1 MTIVDRR
8 APAAHPITDL
18 LVERWSP
25 RSFDTTI
32 AVTDAQLDSLLEAA
46 RWAPS
51 AGNTQ
56 PRRFVVAHRG
66 TPEFAAI
73 VATLSGGNVAWAD
86 RASVLLV
93 AAIVTA
99 NDEGKPYRWAEY
111 DLGQALAH
119 LTVQAHAEG
128 LHVHQMGGFDPA
140 ALSSAFALD
149 ESIVPVS
156 VTAIGVLGEASALP
170 EPYLT
175 RENADRTRLPLE
187 ELVLVRA

>member
-32 AVTDAQLDSLLEAA
+32 SVTDAQLDSLLEAA

-66 TPEFAAI
+66 TPEFDRI
-73 VATLSGGNVAWAD
+73 VATLASGNVAWAD

-93 AAIVTA
+93 AAVVTVNA
-99 NDEGKPYRWAEY
+99 EGKPFRWAEY
-111 DLGQALAH
+111 DLGQAIAH

-128 LHVHQMGGFDPA
+128 LHVHQMGGFDPD
-140 ALSSAFALD
+140 ALSAAFALD
-149 ESIVPVS
+149 DSIVPVS

-175 RENADRTRLPLE
+175 RESADRTRLPLD